1 MLEDGGTIFANC
13 DINCMRFDAYKIS
26 TLALDSFFGLSTKKP
41 YVINLNKIECIVGE
55 WNKEKT
61 EYGLRVYFESGN
73 SVWLDNKCSDKL
85 IMFFNDH
92 LEGMYDTLNLGT
104 AANRLLSEGK

>member
-1 MLEDGGTIFANC
+1 MLENGDTIDC
-13 DINCMRFDAYKIS
+13 DICRMQFHAHKIS

-73 SVWLDNKCSDKL
+73 SVWLDDKCSNKL
-85 IMFFNDH
+85 IVFLGKH